1 MISNIVTIDRVI
13 RLLAAFSIVVLCLT
27 NIFLGIVADTL
38 LLIALGL
45 MITGFYNFVRFAGF
59 LKIHLKEVYRMILE
73 NVLILSL

>member
-1 MISNIVTIDRVI
+1 
-13 RLLAAFSIVVLCLT
+13 LYLT

-59 LKIHLKEVYRMILE
+59 LKFHLKEVYRMILE